1 MTLNDFLNMWRK
13 KDEYTYTNY
22 APTWKDK
29 YDPIW
34 KDKALEDCYRF
45 FQMMSDEDTL
55 VIDCQYEELCLVDL
69 FGSVE
74 RNISEEDANFLI
86 DKFGFTATKRAK
98 EAMGKE
104 NKKEIL
110 NDDERKQLR
119 QIVKNLIDDKIKVRW
134 IKKVKNLYKPT
145 EHKEH
150 ILIYYD
156 APGDSWF
163 ADWTD
168 FEEGTRYK
176 GMEEDKMYTPN
187 ELGL

>member
-22 APTWKDK
+22 APT
-29 YDPIW
+29 W

-86 DKFGFTATKRAK
+86 DKFGFKATKRAK

-110 NDDERKQLR
+110 NDDERKQLG
-119 QIVKNLIDDKIKVRW
+119 QIVKVLTDNKIKVLW
-134 IKKVKNLYKPT
+134 VKKVKNLYKPT

-156 APGDSWF
+156 APCDSWF

-176 GMEEDKMYTPN
+176 GMEEGKQYTIE

>member
-22 APTWKDK
+22 APT
-29 YDPIW
+29 W

-86 DKFGFTATKRAK
+86 DKFGFKATKRAK

-104 NKKEIL
+104 SKKEIL
-110 NDDERKQLR
+110 NNAERTHLKR
-119 QIVKNLIDDKIKVRW
+119 AIKPFRDKVRRIVKTKEISTFM
-134 IKKVKNLYKPT
+134 KNR
-145 EHKEH
+145 EF
-150 ILIYYD
+150 ILIYFTD
-156 APGDSWF
+156 EMQRDNTLF
-163 ADWTD
+163 VILED
-168 FEEGTRYK
+168 FEEGTMYK
-176 GMEEDKMYTPN
+176 GMEEGKAYTID
-187 ELGL
+187 ELRL